1 MKKEVRTI
9 SYDDDLKIEAYSF
22 EGIIRPFPNHFH
34 DDYVIGFVQNGMR
47 TLSCKNKE
55 YTIKSGDILLFN
67 PKDNHSCMQ
76 MDEGAFDYISI
87 NIPTNIMASL
97 TEEITG
103 KRDLICFSKNVLTD
117 TNLSNSLIILYKAIT
132 LRAERFE
139 KEEALY
145 LFISSLTEKYGQPF
159 EDISSEYSNEIE
171 NICRYMQKHYAEHIS
186 LEELC
191 RHCSLSKSTLLRAFT
206 KQKGITPYRYL
217 QSIRIDKAKKLLETG
232 TSLSQTALLTGFT
245 DQSHFTNYFHM
256 YIGISPAS
264 YKKIFIQERED
275 EQQKKQ
281 H

>member
-9 SYDDDLKIEAYSF
+9 SYDDDLKIEAYCF
-22 EGIIRPFPNHFH
+22 EGISRPFPNHFH
-34 DDYVIGFVQNGMR
+34 DYYVIGYVQNGVR

-55 YTIKSGDILLFN
+55 YTIKPGDILLFN

-76 MDEGAFDYISI
+76 MDEGTFDYISI

-103 KRDLICFSKNVLTD
+103 KADLICFSKNVLTD

-145 LFISSLTEKYGQPF
+145 MFISALTEKYGQTIEEVF
-159 EDISSEYSNEIE
+159 SAYGYEIE
-171 NICRYMQKHYAEHIS
+171 NACRYMQKHYAEHIA
-186 LEELC
+186 LEDLC

-232 TSLSQTALLTGFT
+232 TSLSRTALLTGFT
-245 DQSHFTNYFHM
+245 DQSHFTNYFHT

-264 YKKIFIQERED
+264 YKKIFYREHKD
-275 EQQKKQ
+275 EQQ
-281 H
+281 